1 MNLGE
6 AVHHGDTADTAKVKS
21 VNHGG
26 HGAHGE
32 KQTTRQNLL
41 LPFSVCSVSSVVNA
55 FVFASRRVRRVAV
68 AQMRFLG

>member
-6 AVHHGDTADTAKVKS
+6 AVHHGDTADTARVKS
-21 VNHGG
+21 DNHGG
-26 HGAHGE
+26 HGE

-68 AQMRFLG
+68 VQMRFLG